1 MSELLAVRSLST
13 LPVVTLGGDAV
24 AHVKDTVL
32 DVEAG
37 CITGFTL
44 TSRTLLAGSPARDLP
59 WPAAHSLGRHAVM
72 VRDKEALCDLPLS
85 VSRRDALRGRLLR
98 AQVLTD
104 EGDRLGTV
112 LDVLVEGGTSGR
124 IVAFRLAA
132 HRGLVPGSRH
142 RQHRRHR
149 VYVPYGEAVSVSGRS
164 LVVPAHITAYVTD
177 DLPDFVARAGAF
189 HARRTG
195 VLP

>member
-1 MSELLAVRSLST
+1 MSELLAVRSLAT

-32 DVEAG
+32 DAGAG

-44 TSRTLLAGSPARDLP
+44 TGRTLLSGSLPRDLP
-59 WPAAHSLGRHAVM
+59 WPAVHSLGHHAVM
-72 VRDKEALCDLPLS
+72 VRDKKALCDLPLS
-85 VSRRDALRGRLLR
+85 VARRDALRGRLLG

-124 IVAFRLAA
+124 IVAFRFAA
-132 HRGLVPGSRH
+132 HRELVPGSR
-142 RQHRRHR
+142 HRRHR
-149 VYVPYGEAVSVSGRS
+149 VYVPRGEAVSVSGRS
-164 LVVPAHITAYVTD
+164 LVIPAHATTYVTD
-177 DLPDFVARAGAF
+177 DLPDLMARVGAF

-195 VLP
+195 APP

>member
-32 DVEAG
+32 DAEAG

-44 TSRTLLAGSPARDLP
+44 TGRTLLSGSLPRDLP
-59 WPAAHSLGRHAVM
+59 WPVVHSLGHHAVM
-72 VRDKEALCDLPLS
+72 VRDGKALCDLPLS
-85 VSRRDALRGRLLR
+85 VARRDALRGRLLG

-124 IVAFRLAA
+124 IVAFRFAA
-132 HRGLVPGSRH
+132 HRELVPGSRH
-142 RQHRRHR
+142 RRHR
-149 VYVPYGEAVSVSGRS
+149 MYVPRGEAVFVSGRS
-164 LVVPAHITAYVTD
+164 LVIPAQATTYVTD
-177 DLPDFVARAGAF
+177 DLPDFMARVGAF

-195 VLP
+195 ALP